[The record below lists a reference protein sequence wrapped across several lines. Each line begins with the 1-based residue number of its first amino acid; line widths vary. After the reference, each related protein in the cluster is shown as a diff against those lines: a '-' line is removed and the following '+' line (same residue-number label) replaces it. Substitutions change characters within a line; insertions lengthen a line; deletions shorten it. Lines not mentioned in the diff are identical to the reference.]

1 MLTSAIPAQAHD
13 SPAVPLPVAGADP
26 TLAAPPLEPDIP
38 VSRVT
43 AWQDDAALLLR
54 ERANLGPVFRR
65 GERVILLDAAHNHLV
80 LADDGARFVPLARE
94 ADLPVDLP
102 VDLAV
107 LERALGAELGRW
119 RAGTVRFQSAMAM
132 TLARAL
138 VPAVTGLAYGSGPAE
153 RLANALGTLDDGR
166 SLLRRAMPRGLPS
179 SPMGARKALAQGL
192 HQAGCTA
199 PGLLDAVQASHAT
212 ALRVLGTLVRHL
224 ADTPDWQDTLRA
236 EVRSAYRPAAGTGAA
251 PETLELV
258 DMATNEALRL
268 MSGPLLVERRVA
280 ADVMVGEHRLEAG
293 TLVAIS
299 PALTHA
305 DPALWPEPQRFDPL
319 RFAAPRAAARAR
331 GAWIGQETL
340 PDGAG
345 PAVLA
350 AARLGIAHLLDRFV
364 LAPAG
369 EGGKVLL
376 RHAD

>member
-54 ERANLGPVFRR
+54 ERASLGPVFRR
-65 GERVILLDAAHNHLV
+65 GERVILLAAAHNHLV
-80 LADDGARFVPLARE
+80 LADDGTRFVPLARE
-94 ADLPVDLP
+94 AALPI
-102 VDLAV
+102 DLAV
-107 LERALGAELGRW
+107 LQRALGAELGRW
-119 RAGTVRFQSAMAM
+119 RPGTVRFQSAMAM

-153 RLANALGTLDDGR
+153 RLANALGTLDDER

-212 ALRVLGTLVRHL
+212 ALRVLGALVRHL

-251 PETLELV
+251 PEALELV

-268 MSGPLLVERRVA
+268 MPGPLLVERRVV

-319 RFAAPRAAARAR
+319 RFAGPRAAARAP
-331 GAWIGQETL
+331 GAWIAPATL
-340 PDGAG
+340 PGGAG

-350 AARLGIAHLLDRFV
+350 AARLGIAHLLDRFA

>member
-54 ERANLGPVFRR
+54 ERASLGPVFRR

-80 LADDGARFVPLARE
+80 LGDDGTRFVPLARE
-94 ADLPVDLP
+94 AALPI
-102 VDLAV
+102 DLAV
-107 LERALGAELGRW
+107 LQRALGAELGRW
-119 RAGTVRFQSAMAM
+119 RPGTVRFQSAMAM

-153 RLANALGTLDDGR
+153 RLANALGPLDDER

-199 PGLLDAVQASHAT
+199 PGLLDAVQVSHAT
-212 ALRVLGTLVRHL
+212 ALRVLGALVRHL

-251 PETLELV
+251 PEALELV

-268 MSGPLLVERRVA
+268 MPGPLLVERRVV

-319 RFAAPRAAARAR
+319 RFAGPRAAARAP
-331 GAWIGQETL
+331 GAWIAPATL
-340 PDGAG
+340 PGAAG

-350 AARLGIAHLLDRFV
+350 AARLGIAHLLDRFA

>member
-54 ERANLGPVFRR
+54 ERASLGPVFRR

-80 LADDGARFVPLARE
+80 LGDDGTRFVPLARE
-94 ADLPVDLP
+94 AALPI
-102 VDLAV
+102 DLAV
-107 LERALGAELGRW
+107 LQRALGAELGRW
-119 RAGTVRFQSAMAM
+119 RPGTVRFQSAMAM

-153 RLANALGTLDDGR
+153 RLANALGTLDDER

-199 PGLLDAVQASHAT
+199 PGLLDAVQVSHAT
-212 ALRVLGTLVRHL
+212 ALRVLGALVRHL

-251 PETLELV
+251 PEALELV

-268 MSGPLLVERRVA
+268 MPGPLLVERRVV

-319 RFAAPRAAARAR
+319 RFAGPRAAARAP
-331 GAWIGQETL
+331 GAWIAPATL
-340 PDGAG
+340 PGAAG
-345 PAVLA
+345 PAVL
-350 AARLGIAHLLDRFV
+350 AARLGIAHLLDRFA